1 MVIKPG
7 KHQRS
12 RHTCQDLCRWKVHYS
27 AQSFVLRAYAIHEL
41 RNQHVSLRSWRYCKF
56 KRRSRQA
63 SGEAARRIGRGTLK
77 YRLSHGFAAR
87 FWGLRRQSCISH
99 APYRQLRSLTTRYL
113 FISRGHSRFSFTSRA
128 TDQAKE
134 GPLVIC
140 HSY

>member
-56 KRRSRQA
+56 KRRSCEENRERDFKIPPFSRLRRSLLGA
-63 SGEAARRIGRGTLK
+63 PPPKLYFARAIPPATQSDNTLSFYFTRPFTVFFHVTRDGPSKRGT
-77 YRLSHGFAAR
+77 
-87 FWGLRRQSCISH
+87 
-99 APYRQLRSLTTRYL
+99 TRNL
-113 FISRGHSRFSFTSRA
+113 
-128 TDQAKE
+128 
-134 GPLVIC
+134 P
-140 HSY
+140 

>member
-56 KRRSRQA
+56 KRRSCEENRERDFKIPPF
-63 SGEAARRIGRGTLK
+63 SR
-77 YRLSHGFAAR
+77 
-87 FWGLRRQSCISH
+87 LRRSLLA
-99 APYRQLRSLTTRYL
+99 APPPKLYFARALPPATSLPTRYL

>member
-63 SGEAARRIGRGTLK
+63 SGESARRIGRGTLK

-87 FWGLRRQSCISH
+87 FWRLRRQSCISH
-99 APYRQLRSLTTRYL
+99 APYRQLQVCQHVIFL
-113 FISRGHSRFSFTSRA
+113 FHAAIHGFLSRHAQRTKQKRDHS
-128 TDQAKE
+128 
-134 GPLVIC
+134 
-140 HSY
+140 